1 MAIIF
6 NITLDQERNYVA
18 STWRDQLTTFVFGK
32 FHLNTVSLNNKKEG
46 VVDQN
51 LETLTLKMQDLLRA
65 LQRTTT
71 EECLFDVLNRSPI
84 YGERVG
90 IRHAKSCFY
99 TAVIQFRTH
108 TNPMDV
114 DIFTI
119 VSPRIRRDK
128 NVTKQPFKLRESN
141 KVVVSKNIKRIAE
154 VFAKLRPFYDR
165 ELVEVLVSLAKPDI
179 KSIGNHYEA
188 ELTAVRKECFGYD
201 ILSSNKENLAAV
213 VSMIDAAQKGETFNK
228 HALPQPLQ
236 EAYSNYVGRAEDLVS
251 GSTAAQKQGRMTPI
265 NIVVTPS
272 NQAIYIVLP
281 QHKALKFDIEGTGIP
296 IEIKQKLATLHM
308 ASTSGL
314 AQIGSFRYIAGVAG
328 KHEENSNVFVENQ
341 FVFVSDECLADL
353 MARTAVW

>member
-1 MAIIF
+1 MAIQF

-18 STWRDQLTTFVFGK
+18 TTWRNQLM
-32 FHLNTVSLNNKKEG
+32 NTVSLNNKKAEEAQ
-46 VVDQN
+46 D
-51 LETLTLKMQDLLRA
+51 LELLTAKMQDLLRA

-71 EECLFDVLNRSPI
+71 EECLFDILDRCPV

-99 TAVIQFRTH
+99 TAVIQLREH
-108 TNPMDV
+108 VIGVPAGGV
-114 DIFTI
+114 FTI
-119 VSPRIRRDK
+119 TSPRIRRDK
-128 NVTKQPFKLRESN
+128 HVTNQPFRSSDSD

-154 VFAKLRPFYDR
+154 VFARLRPFYDR
-165 ELVEVLVSLAKPDI
+165 ELVEVLVSLSKPDV
-179 KSIGNHYEA
+179 KHIGNHYDR
-188 ELTAVRKECFGYD
+188 ELTAVRKECFGYN
-201 ILSSNKENLAAV
+201 IVSSNEENLAAV

-228 HALPQPLQ
+228 HALPQSLQ
-236 EAYSNYVGRAEDLVS
+236 EAYSNYVGKAEDLVS

-281 QHKALKFDIEGTGIP
+281 QHKTLKFGIEGTGVP

-328 KHEENSNVFVENQ
+328 KHEEHDTAFVENQ

>member
-1 MAIIF
+1 
-6 NITLDQERNYVA
+6 
-18 STWRDQLTTFVFGK
+18 
-32 FHLNTVSLNNKKEG
+32 
-46 VVDQN
+46 
-51 LETLTLKMQDLLRA
+51 MQDLLRA

-71 EECLFDVLNRSPI
+71 EECLFDILDRCPV
-84 YGERVG
+84 YGNRVG

-99 TAVIQFRTH
+99 TAVVHLRTEH
-108 TNPMDV
+108 VNGVPAGG
-114 DIFTI
+114 IFTI
-119 VSPRIRRDK
+119 TSPRIRRDK
-128 NVTKQPFKLRESN
+128 HVTNQPFRSSDSD

-154 VFAKLRPFYDR
+154 VFARLSPFYDR
-165 ELVEVLVSLAKPDI
+165 ELVEVLVSLSKPDV
-179 KSIGNHYEA
+179 KHIGNHYDR

-228 HALPQPLQ
+228 HALTQSLQ
-236 EAYSNYVGRAEDLVS
+236 EAYSNYVGKAEDLVS

-328 KHEENSNVFVENQ
+328 KHEEHDTAFVENQ

>member
-1 MAIIF
+1 MAIHL
-6 NITLDQERNYVA
+6 NITLDQERDYVA
-18 STWRDQLTTFVFGK
+18 RPWGHQLVD
-32 FHLNTVSLNNKKEG
+32 TVSFKNKDDSRT
-46 VVDQN
+46 DQN
-51 LETLTLKMQDLLRA
+51 LETLTPKMQDLLRA

-71 EECLFDVLNRSPI
+71 EECLFDILDRCPV

-99 TAVIQFRTH
+99 TAVIQLREH
-108 TNPMDV
+108 VIGVPAGGV
-114 DIFTI
+114 FTI
-119 VSPRIRRDK
+119 TSPRIRRDK
-128 NVTKQPFKLRESN
+128 HVTNQPFRSSDSD

-165 ELVEVLVSLAKPDI
+165 ELVEVLVSLSKPAI
-179 KSIGNHYEA
+179 KSIGNHYEE
-188 ELTAVRKECFGYD
+188 ELNTVRKECFRYD
-201 ILSSNKENLAAV
+201 MAYDNSKNLATV
-213 VSMIDAAQKGETFNK
+213 ISMIDAAQRGEVFNK
-228 HALPQPLQ
+228 HALPESLQ
-236 EAYSNYVGRAEDLVS
+236 NAYSDYVGRAEDLVS

-328 KHEENSNVFVENQ
+328 KHEEHDTAFVENQ

>member
-1 MAIIF
+1 MAIHL
-6 NITLDQERNYVA
+6 NITLDQERDYVVRP
-18 STWRDQLTTFVFGK
+18 WGHQLVD
-32 FHLNTVSLNNKKEG
+32 TVSFKNKDDSRT
-46 VVDQN
+46 DQN
-51 LETLTLKMQDLLRA
+51 LETLTPKMQDLLRA

-71 EECLFDVLNRSPI
+71 EECLFDILDIDS

-99 TAVIQFRTH
+99 TAVIQLRTEH
-108 TNPMDV
+108 VIGVPAGG
-114 DIFTI
+114 IFTI

-128 NVTKQPFKLRESN
+128 HVTNQPFSSRESD
-141 KVVVSKNIKRIAE
+141 KVIVSKNIKRIAE

-165 ELVEVLVSLAKPDI
+165 ELVEVLVSLSKPDI
-179 KSIGNHYEA
+179 KSIGNHYED
-188 ELTAVRKECFGYD
+188 ELNSVRKECFGYE
-201 ILSSNKENLAAV
+201 ILSANKENLATI
-213 VSMIDAAQKGETFNK
+213 VSMIDAAQKGEAFNK
-228 HALPQPLQ
+228 HALPQSLQ

-265 NIVVTPS
+265 NIVVTPR
-272 NQAIYIVLP
+272 NQAIYVVLP
-281 QHKALKFDIEGTGIP
+281 QHKTLKFDIEGTGVP

-314 AQIGSFRYIAGVAG
+314 SKIGSFRYIAGVAG
-328 KHEENSNVFVENQ
+328 KHQENDKAFVENQ

>member
-1 MAIIF
+1 MAIRF

-18 STWRDQLTTFVFGK
+18 TTWRNQLMS
-32 FHLNTVSLNNKKEG
+32 TVSLNNKKAREAQ
-46 VVDQN
+46 D
-51 LETLTLKMQDLLRA
+51 LELLTAKMQDLLRA

-71 EECLFDVLNRSPI
+71 EECLFDILDRCPV

-99 TAVIQFRTH
+99 TAVIQLR
-108 TNPMDV
+108 PREQALDGGV
-114 DIFTI
+114 FTI
-119 VSPRIRRDK
+119 TSPRIRRDK
-128 NVTKQPFKLRESN
+128 HVTNQPFRSSDSD

-154 VFAKLRPFYDR
+154 VFARLSPFYDR
-165 ELVEVLVSLAKPDI
+165 ELVEVLVSLSKPDV
-179 KSIGNHYEA
+179 KHIGNHYDR

-228 HALPQPLQ
+228 HALTQSLQ
-236 EAYSNYVGRAEDLVS
+236 EAYSNYVGKAEDLVS

-328 KHEENSNVFVENQ
+328 KHEEHDTAFVENQ

>member
-1 MAIIF
+1 MAIHL
-6 NITLDQERNYVA
+6 NITLAQERDYVVRP
-18 STWRDQLTTFVFGK
+18 WGHQLVD
-32 FHLNTVSLNNKKEG
+32 TVSFKNKDDSRT
-46 VVDQN
+46 DQN
-51 LETLTLKMQDLLRA
+51 LETLTPKMQDLLRA

-71 EECLFDVLNRSPI
+71 EECLFDVLDRCSI
-84 YGERVG
+84 YGERIG

-99 TAVIQFRTH
+99 TAVIQLRTEH
-108 TNPMDV
+108 VIGVPAGG
-114 DIFTI
+114 IFTI

-128 NVTKQPFKLRESN
+128 HVTNQPFSSRESD
-141 KVVVSKNIKRIAE
+141 KVIVSKNIKRIAE

-165 ELVEVLVSLAKPDI
+165 ELVEVLVSLSKPDI
-179 KSIGNHYEA
+179 KSIGNHYED
-188 ELTAVRKECFGYD
+188 ELNSVRKECFGYE
-201 ILSSNKENLAAV
+201 ILSANKENLATI
-213 VSMIDAAQKGETFNK
+213 VSMIDAAQKGEAFNK
-228 HALPQPLQ
+228 HALPQSLQ

-272 NQAIYIVLP
+272 NQAIYVVLP
-281 QHKALKFDIEGTGIP
+281 QHKTLKFDIEGTGVP

-314 AQIGSFRYIAGVAG
+314 AQIGSFRYIAGVGG
-328 KHEENSNVFVENQ
+328 KHQENDKAFVENQ

>member
-1 MAIIF
+1 MAIQF

-18 STWRDQLTTFVFGK
+18 TTWRNQLM
-32 FHLNTVSLNNKKEG
+32 NTVSLNNKKAEEAQ
-46 VVDQN
+46 D
-51 LETLTLKMQDLLRA
+51 LELLTAKMQDLLRA

-71 EECLFDVLNRSPI
+71 EECLFDILDRCPV

-99 TAVIQFRTH
+99 TAVIQLRTKADDYN
-108 TNPMDV
+108 NPID
-114 DIFTI
+114 DGIFTI

-128 NVTKQPFKLRESN
+128 HVTNQPFSSRESD

-154 VFAKLRPFYDR
+154 VFARLRPFYDR
-165 ELVEVLVSLAKPDI
+165 ELVEVLVSLSKPDV
-179 KSIGNHYEA
+179 KHIGNHYDR

-228 HALPQPLQ
+228 HALTQSLQ
-236 EAYSNYVGRAEDLVS
+236 EAYSNYVGKAEDLVS

-314 AQIGSFRYIAGVAG
+314 SKNGSFRYIAGVGG
-328 KHEENSNVFVENQ
+328 KHEENDTAFVENQ

>member
-1 MAIIF
+1 MAIQF
-6 NITLDQERNYVA
+6 NRTLDQERNYVA
-18 STWRDQLTTFVFGK
+18 GDWGYQIT
-32 FHLNTVSLNNKKEG
+32 NTVSLKNKERSEK
-46 VVDQN
+46 VDQN
-51 LETLTLKMQDLLRA
+51 LETLSLKMQDLLRA

-71 EECLFDVLNRSPI
+71 EECLFEVLERCTI

-99 TAVIQFRTH
+99 TALIQLRTK
-108 TNPMDV
+108 TDNYNNPMD
-114 DIFTI
+114 DGIFTI
-119 VSPRIRRDK
+119 VSPRIMRDK
-128 NVTKQPFKLRESN
+128 NVTKQPFSSRESD

-165 ELVEVLVSLAKPDI
+165 ELVEVLVSLSKPAI
-179 KSIGNHYEA
+179 KSIGNHYEE
-188 ELTAVRKECFGYD
+188 ELNTVRKECFRYD
-201 ILSSNKENLAAV
+201 MAYDNSKNLATV
-213 VSMIDAAQKGETFNK
+213 ISMIDAAQRGEVFNK
-228 HALPQPLQ
+228 HALPESLQ
-236 EAYSNYVGRAEDLVS
+236 NAYSDYVGRAEDLVS

-272 NQAIYIVLP
+272 NQAIYVVLP
-281 QHKALKFDIEGTGIP
+281 QHKTLKFGIEGTGVP

-314 AQIGSFRYIAGVAG
+314 SKNGSFRYIAGVGG
-328 KHEENSNVFVENQ
+328 KHEENDTAFVENQ